1 MLFKG
6 PVPAPIALATIAGA
20 FPVFRALFSGE
31 SLLLA
36 AAVGLVGA
44 VIAYVVGTYLVR
56 KMGLPV
62 TASLS
67 DVSAARK
74 NNGDTSR

>member
-1 MLFKG
+1 VLIKG
-6 PVPAPIALATIAGA
+6 PVPAPITLATIAGA
-20 FPVFRALFSGE
+20 FPVFRALFSGGNIA
-31 SLLLA
+31 LG

-44 VIAYVVGTYLVR
+44 GIAYVVGAYLLR

-62 TASLS
+62 TASLA

-74 NNGDTSR
+74 NEKADKQ

>member
-1 MLFKG
+1 MVIKG
-6 PVPAPIALATIAGA
+6 PVPVPIALATIAGA

-31 SLLLA
+31 NLALA
-36 AAVGLVGA
+36 ALVGLVGA
-44 VIAYVVGTYLVR
+44 TIAFFVGAYLVR

-62 TASLS
+62 SASFS

-74 NNGDTSR
+74 KTDDPR